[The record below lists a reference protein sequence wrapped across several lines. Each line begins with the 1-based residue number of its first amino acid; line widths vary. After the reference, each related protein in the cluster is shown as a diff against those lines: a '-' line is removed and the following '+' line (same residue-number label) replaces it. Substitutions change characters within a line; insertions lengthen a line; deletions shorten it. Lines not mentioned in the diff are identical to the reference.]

1 MRTTLHDVERG
12 EAFRIDAVADDE
24 VRAQLHR
31 MGFLD
36 GTVECRHR
44 VVGGPVVITRR
55 GTDLAVGATVAD
67 DVEIS
72 PRDQRR

>member
-1 MRTTLHDVERG
+1 MGTMLHDVKRG

-24 VRAQLHR
+24 VRAQFHR

-36 GTVECRHR
+36 GTVECSHR
-44 VVGGPVVITRR
+44 VTGGPVVISRR
-55 GTDLAVGATVAD
+55 GTDLAVGATVAT

-72 PRDQRR
+72 VTEQ